1 MATKRT
7 MEAPV
12 EEQVSKAEDVL
23 QVVDNDVVEPATNEE
38 VEPAEVASEGVES
51 EESAAVDFSAL
62 SSKEEILNLL
72 AERVNAEPTMAL
84 RAEVEALKV
93 AFYKLHRA
101 EVDARRKAFFEENG
115 EDAEYKVEADADEI
129 RFKELYGVYRA
140 HRNEITALNDKQKE
154 ENYLAK
160 QAIIEEIKALVESEE
175 TLNTTFAKFHE
186 LQGRWRQIGQVPQ
199 AKMTDLYETYNL
211 YVERFYDYVKIN
223 KELRDLDWKR
233 NLEAKSA
240 LCEQAEALS
249 EMGSVVEAFHKLQ
262 KLHEEWREIGPVA
275 VEFKESLWERFKAAS
290 SIINRRHQEHFEA
303 IKAEQVQNFERKSA
317 LCDEVE
323 KMLESLPS
331 SHKAWGKAGERLQQ
345 IQQEWR
351 TIGFAPKRE
360 NTKVYDRFRAL
371 CDKLFEAKHAFY
383 AELKGDMDKNQE
395 VKVSLC
401 ERAEAIAERED
412 WNEATEE
419 LLALQAEWKQ
429 SGAVSRK
436 YADTLWK
443 RFRAACDKFFERKS
457 QHFAKVD
464 NEYNANLELKRALLE
479 EMAAANVTSFDA
491 IKEFQRRWSEI
502 GFVPIKHKEALQ
514 KQYKA
519 VLDKMFAVVRGADR
533 EAQMSRFKD
542 KVSAMKGAGD
552 RRLRNERERLY
563 NRVKQL
569 EQEIQTLENNIG
581 FFAKSKG
588 AEQLIADVEEKIAKA
603 KREMEDAIARVK
615 HIDSQE

>member
-7 MEAPV
+7 IEAPV

-23 QVVDNDVVEPATNEE
+23 EVNVNVENEVEDIPSETE
-38 VEPAEVASEGVES
+38 VEPHVEEAEMTVEQ
-51 EESAAVDFSAL
+51 SAL
-62 SSKEEILNLL
+62 DKEQILALL
-72 AERVNAEPTMAL
+72 AEKVEEEPTAEL
-84 RAEVEALKV
+84 RGEVEALKV

-101 EVDARRKAFFEENG
+101 EVAARRKAFFEENG
-115 EDAEYKVEADADEI
+115 EDAEYKPQADADEE
-129 RFKELYGVYRA
+129 RFKELYGIYRTR
-140 HRNEITALNDKQKE
+140 RNEATALSDKQKE

-160 QAIIEEIKALVESEE
+160 QAIIEEIKALASSEE

-186 LQGRWRQIGQVPQ
+186 LQARWRGIGQVPQ

-211 YVERFYDYVKIN
+211 YVEQFYDYVKIN

-240 LCEQAEALS
+240 LCEQAEALA
-249 EMGSVVEAFHKLQ
+249 EMNSVVEAFHKLQ

-275 VEFKESLWERFKAAS
+275 VEHKEPLWERFKAAS
-290 SIINRRHQEHFEA
+290 SIINRKHQEHFEA
-303 IKAEQVQNFERKSA
+303 IKAEQVSNFERKSA

-323 KMLESLPS
+323 KMVENMPT
-331 SHKAWGKAGERLQQ
+331 SHKAWGKVSERLQQ

-360 NTKVYDRFRAL
+360 NTKVYERFRTL
-371 CDKLFEAKHAFY
+371 CDKLFEAKHTFY
-383 AELKGDMDKNQE
+383 VALKGDMDKNYE
-395 VKVSLC
+395 VKVALC
-401 ERAEAIAERED
+401 ERAEEIAERED
-412 WNEATEE
+412 WNEATEA

-429 SGAVSRK
+429 SGTVARK
-436 YADTLWK
+436 YADALWK

-457 QHFAKVD
+457 QHFSKVD
-464 NEYNANLELKRALLE
+464 SEYNTNLELKRALLE
-479 EMAAANVTSFDA
+479 EMAAAKVSTFDN

-502 GFVPIKHKEALQ
+502 GFVPIKHKESLQ

-519 VLDKMFAVVRGADR
+519 ILDKMFAVVRGADR
-533 EAQMSRFKD
+533 EAQMLRFKD
-542 KVSAMKGAGD
+542 RVSAMKGAGD
-552 RRLRNERERLY
+552 RRLRTERERLY

-569 EQEIQTLENNIG
+569 EQEVQTLENNIG

-588 AEQLIADVEEKIAKA
+588 AEQLIADVQEKIAKA
-603 KREMEDAIARVK
+603 RREMEDAIARVQ